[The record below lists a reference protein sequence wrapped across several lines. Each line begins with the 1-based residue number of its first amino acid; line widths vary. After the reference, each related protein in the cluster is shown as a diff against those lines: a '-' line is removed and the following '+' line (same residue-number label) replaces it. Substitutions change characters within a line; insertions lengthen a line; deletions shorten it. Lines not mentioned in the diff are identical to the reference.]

1 MVELESGKRASENKQ
16 EESRL
21 REERIKEPN
30 CDSDIVRKQGH
41 RERKI
46 EKVYEEHLKEEHKL
60 KWEF

>member
-60 KWEF
+60 K